1 MKYPYAV
8 LLSVLILGLTSG
20 CGWKDM
26 EDWSSFSVWS
36 DDGAAV
42 VGVYEYFEGK
52 YSVTRTRQR
61 NIESEVYLM
70 TYGDH
75 SGEPLLKFPRSEG
88 RVRALYY
95 MRSQVYLIVV
105 REDHLEDL
113 DDGMNET
120 AAFYVDR
127 VDSDGT
133 VTSLGSIQALTMIS
147 CDAEG
152 TSATTTGH
160 VLSVFPNPTGT
171 ILAEVRT
178 ETACDAQ
185 TAYIR
190 FLDPHTLEVLDGPFE
205 HRNSRPVL
213 GMTDYAWLETGRFAV
228 GLPGFNGLTGQTFA
242 PNTEPELLGEID
254 YDCFF
259 PPTTSSDTNQDGES
273 VSVNEGVV
281 QVQTPELSTIAFGCP

>member
-1 MKYPYAV
+1 
-8 LLSVLILGLTSG
+8 
-20 CGWKDM
+20 M

-75 SGEPLLKFPRSEG
+75 SGAPLLKMPRREG
-88 RVRALYY
+88 RVRALYF
-95 MRSQVYLIVV
+95 MRQQGYLIVE
-105 REDHLEDL
+105 REAHLHEL

-120 AAFYVDR
+120 AVFYVDR

-133 VTSLGSIQALTMIS
+133 VTSIDSIQALTMIS
-147 CDAEG
+147 CDPEG

-178 ETACDAQ
+178 QTTCDAQ
-185 TAYIR
+185 IALIR
-190 FLDPHTLEVLDGPFE
+190 FLDPHSLEVIDGPFE
-205 HRNSRPVL
+205 HSNPRPVL
-213 GMTDYAWLETGRFAV
+213 GMTDYAWLETGRFAL
-228 GLPGFNGLTGQTFA
+228 GQFGFNGLTGQTYA
-242 PNTEPELLGEID
+242 PNTQPEPLGAIE

-259 PPTTSSDTNQDGES
+259 PPTTSSDTNREGEW

-281 QVQTPELSTIAFGCP
+281 QVQPPGLSTLSFGCP